1 MNKMTWDSMPRTASP
16 TDPSSRQ
23 VSDSAGAYFEAS
35 RSEEEQGLPEICGAS
50 AGESAAD
57 EQEDFSDSDETEA
70 TVANDDEDTPRSS
83 RRVDNLPDATTLYLN
98 EIGHIP
104 LLTAEQ
110 EVLLAREV
118 IQGSRSSKQRMIEAN
133 LRLVVAIAKRFQ
145 NRGLCLLDLVEEG
158 NLGLIRAVE
167 KYNPELGYR
176 FSTYATW
183 WIKQSMDR
191 ALMNHAQT
199 IRFPV
204 HVMKELQSCLKAQEQ
219 LREQAGHE
227 PTAQEIASR
236 TGKSVA
242 VVERL
247 LAQHLRSCSAD
258 QSLAGEGESSLLDTL
273 PGEAPEP
280 VEITEQDD
288 LERHVQQWL
297 GRLSARHREVVLR
310 RFGLQG
316 YEGATLEDVG
326 AEVGITRE
334 RVRQLQIEALGKLKR
349 MLERDGFTVEHLRR
363 Q

>member
-1 MNKMTWDSMPRTASP
+1 MNKMTWDSMPPPPPP
-16 TDPSSRQ
+16 TDSSSRQ
-23 VSDSAGAYFEAS
+23 VSDNPGAYFEAF
-35 RSEEEQGLPEICGAS
+35 RSEEVQTLPDTCSAS
-50 AGESAAD
+50 AGEAAED
-57 EQEDFSDSDETEA
+57 EQEEFFDSDDTEA
-70 TVANDDEDTPRSS
+70 TGSSEDEETPRSS
-83 RRVDNLPDATTLYLN
+83 RRVDALPDATTLYLN

-118 IQGSRSSKQRMIEAN
+118 VRGSRSSKQRMIEAN

-167 KYNPELGYR
+167 KYDPELGYR

-204 HVMKELQSCLKAQEQ
+204 HVMKELQSCLKVQEQ
-219 LREQAGHE
+219 LREQSGRE
-227 PTAQEIASR
+227 PTAQDIARR
-236 TGKSVA
+236 TGKSV
-242 VVERL
+242 VLVERL

-288 LERHVQQWL
+288 LERNVRQWL

-310 RFGLQG
+310 RFGLHG

-326 AEVGITRE
+326 ADVGITRE
-334 RVRQLQIEALGKLKR
+334 RVRQLQIEALAKLKR
-349 MLERDGFTVEHLRR
+349 MLERDGFTVELLRR